1 MDQCEWVNFIIQNH
15 FKWITGVL
23 GILVIETDSTNRIS
37 AFSFI
42 HRVIAYIMKIKLK
55 YINMRVSIRWDE
67 LQMGLD

>member
-1 MDQCEWVNFIIQNH
+1 MDYWCSGYFGNLKLTQQTEF
-15 FKWITGVL
+15 
-23 GILVIETDSTNRIS
+23 R

-67 LQMGLD
+67 LQMGLDLIPFFRSGVGG

>member
-37 AFSFI
+37 GFLLYPQGHSLHYENQI
-42 HRVIAYIMKIKLK
+42 KI
-55 YINMRVSIRWDE
+55 Y
-67 LQMGLD
+67 